1 MSKLSELPKKY
12 PRLFNDKPFYFECND
27 GWYDL
32 IDTLLLHIERN
43 LKPEQ
48 VVYISQIKEKFGTLR
63 FYCHDVDEETYA
75 MIDFAQMMSGKIC
88 EVCGNRGQVRDDV
101 GWYYTS
107 CEEHK
112 RGCEEYKRD

>member
-1 MSKLSELPKKY
+1 MTDKLDDLFTKY
-12 PRLFNDKPFYFECND
+12 RSTLFTQWENGFPFECGD

-32 IDTLLLHIERN
+32 IDTLLMHIERN

-88 EVCGNRGQVRDDV
+88 EVCGNRGQIRDDN
-101 GWYYTS
+101 GWYSAT

-112 RGCEEYKRD
+112 RD